1 MTLKISSTT
10 IKFEGLWVSV
20 SLSVGTRACKRGG
33 ARHASLIILLFP
45 VHPDLRDI
53 NNSESNP
60 RGVLVFM
67 SDLNAFSLLHNFAG

>member
-10 IKFEGLWVSV
+10 IKFEGEWASV
-20 SLSVGTRACKRGG
+20 SHSAGTRTRRAGS
-33 ARHASLIILLFP
+33 ARHATLIIPLFP
-45 VHPDLRDI
+45 LRPDRRDV
-53 NNSESNP
+53 NNTESNP

>member
-10 IKFEGLWVSV
+10 IKFEGKWVSV
-20 SLSVGTRACKRGG
+20 SHSVGMS
-33 ARHASLIILLFP
+33 ARKTGSAQHARLIIPLFP
-45 VHPDLRDI
+45 FCPDRRDI
-53 NNSESNP
+53 NNSKSNP